1 MTRPIHPIKLSV
13 FVLLLSALPGAV
25 RAQTADPAEGSYLGL
40 GAGVAHS
47 ADFNRGP
54 FDLALQAQT
63 LTVRTTSVE
72 DRDTGWNLYAGY
84 RLGPHWAVE
93 GGYTSLGRYR
103 YEGQVVQDPGTV
115 QATFKAEVWKL
126 AVLAILP
133 LGGDF
138 EVLGKAGSGYWHTRL
153 DSQGNL
159 SGRSA
164 KPAEARGYGSLLG
177 LGVGWRIS
185 DRLSARA
192 EWERFGRVGQADRTG
207 RVDIDFASVGLRYHF

>member
-1 MTRPIHPIKLSV
+1 MTRPTHSIALGV
-13 FVLLLSALPGAV
+13 FALLLITLPGAV
-25 RAQTADPAEGSYLGL
+25 RAQTADRAEGYYLGL
-40 GAGVAHS
+40 GAGAARS
-47 ADFNRGP
+47 ADFNRGA

-63 LTVRTTSVE
+63 LTLRTTSVE
-72 DRDTGWNLYAGY
+72 DHDTGWNLYAGY
-84 RLGPHWAVE
+84 RLGRHWAVE

-133 LGGDF
+133 LGGDV
-138 EVLGKAGSGYWHTRL
+138 EVFGKAGSGYWRTRL
-153 DSQGNL
+153 DSQGSL

-164 KPAEARGYGSLLG
+164 QPAEARGYGSLLG
-177 LGVGWRIS
+177 LGIGWRMS
-185 DRLSARA
+185 DTLSARA

-207 RVDIDFASVGLRYHF
+207 RVDFDYASIGLQYHF